1 MKTKASL
8 PLLFSVVLMDMV
20 GFGFIIPLIPDYIKQ
35 FQADPALL
43 GLLMAVYAGG
53 QFIAAP
59 IVGRLSDKFG
69 RKPLLLVSIGGTFFS
84 LLLLAFAPSIEFI
97 FLARLLDGL
106 TGGNITV
113 AQSYIVD
120 ITDGKSRA
128 KGLGLIGMAFGLGFI
143 VGPVFGGFLARFGLA
158 VPALVAA
165 GIAFLNCILILT
177 LLPESLSAERKEA
190 IRNNPRRRFSF
201 QELARTLR
209 LPGTGVM
216 LTMIIVYSF
225 GFTLF
230 ESTFSLFA
238 AEHLRADTAA
248 RGLLLTYV
256 GLIIAFVQGGLVGTL
271 AKKFDERRILLY
283 ALIIAAAAL
292 AVYGFT
298 SNIIATA
305 LVLLPMSLASGIAGT
320 LNRSLL
326 SKSAP
331 PETTGGTFGL
341 SASIESL
348 NRIIAP
354 VIGAYAFTYLAPW
367 LPGVIAGTSV
377 AVAAL
382 IARRKLIQE
391 DCLGKDAAFAC
402 YESR

>member
-1 MKTKASL
+1 MKTKTSL

-35 FQADPALL
+35 FHADPALL

-59 IVGRLSDKFG
+59 IVGRLSDKYG
-69 RKPLLLVSIGGTFFS
+69 RKPLLLFSIGGTFFS
-84 LLLLAFAPSIEFI
+84 LLLLAFAPSLLFV

-120 ITDGKSRA
+120 ITDTKARA
-128 KGLGLIGMAFGLGFI
+128 KNLGLIGMAFGLGFI
-143 VGPVFGGFLARFGLA
+143 IGPIFGGLLARFGLA

-165 GIAFLNCILILT
+165 GIAFINCMLIIF
-177 LLPESLSAERKEA
+177 LLPESLTQERKNSLA
-190 IRNNPRRRFSF
+190 SKPRKLFA
-201 QELARTLR
+201 LKDIAATLK

-216 LTMIIVYSF
+216 LLMVIFYSF
-225 GFTLF
+225 GLTVF

-238 AEHLRADTAA
+238 AEHLKADSAT
-248 RGLLLTYV
+248 RGILLTYI
-256 GLIIAFVQGGLVGTL
+256 GIIIAFVQGGLVGKL
-271 AKKFDERRILLY
+271 AKRFDERKLLFVS
-283 ALIIAAAAL
+283 LIITGIAL
-292 AVYGFT
+292 LFYGF
-298 SNIIATA
+298 SQSILITA
-305 LVLLPMSLASGIAGT
+305 LVLLPMSIATGIAGT

-331 PETTGGTFGL
+331 STVTGSVFGM

-354 VIGAYAFTYLAPW
+354 VIGAFAFTYLASW
-367 LPGVIAGTSV
+367 VPG
-377 AVAAL
+377 L
-382 IARRKLIQE
+382 IASAAIVVTAFIARKKLLIE
-391 DCLGKDAAFAC
+391 DCLANSSNQAC
-402 YESR
+402 YVEE